1 MYVKAYKLFVILSLL
16 KWNIH
21 ESLPLNSPHEME
33 AFHMIR
39 KLSIRTLHPKD
50 IQFFLWT
57 TNSDQLISVVYH
69 WHQFTNFV
77 FPLKMSVLQP
87 SKFSFWLLIVQ
98 LICCTMSSTR
108 IILFSFRISLI
119 VSGSSMDERNYL
131 PLYCSPC
138 LSQLGEIS
146 DRRRVGCSSHLNSL
160 ILLWKHLAGFMY
172 NGSCWCSLK

>member
-1 MYVKAYKLFVILSLL
+1 MKSIFWHA
-16 KWNIH
+16 IH
-21 ESLPLNSPHEME
+21 PL
-33 AFHMIR
+33 R
-39 KLSIRTLHPKD
+39 KLIKALLCFNFWKLANFSVYFSIYH
-50 IQFFLWT
+50 FLLELS
-57 TNSDQLISVVYH
+57 NSSSML
-69 WHQFTNFV
+69 
-77 FPLKMSVLQP
+77 
-87 SKFSFWLLIVQ
+87 FSSLLIVQ